1 MNRTLNNRRPGF
13 SLVELVIVI
22 VIIGI
27 IAAIAVPRFSSAT
40 TSANQKQAKA
50 SAVILQNAL
59 DLFIAEHAAGALAG
73 TGAGVVTQLT
83 NGTKYD
89 GTAGTDYGPYMR
101 AMPAN
106 LTIGDTADGLAIDTV
121 CDAAD
126 APCGWDLT
134 TADQSIS
141 SL

>member
-1 MNRTLNNRRPGF
+1 MKSTMHHKRTAF

-40 TSANQKQAKA
+40 TSANARQAQA
-50 SAVILQNAL
+50 SVIILQNSI
-59 DLFIAEHAAGALAG
+59 DLFIAEHAAGALG
-73 TGAGVVTQLT
+73 TTGASIVTQLT
-83 NGTKYD
+83 TGTKGD
-89 GTAGTDYGPYMR
+89 GTAGTDYGPYLR
-101 AMPAN
+101 KMPPN
-106 LTIGDTADGLAIDTV
+106 LTVGDTADGLQYDGV

-126 APCGWDLT
+126 APCGWNYVPT
-134 TADQSIS
+134 DQSID